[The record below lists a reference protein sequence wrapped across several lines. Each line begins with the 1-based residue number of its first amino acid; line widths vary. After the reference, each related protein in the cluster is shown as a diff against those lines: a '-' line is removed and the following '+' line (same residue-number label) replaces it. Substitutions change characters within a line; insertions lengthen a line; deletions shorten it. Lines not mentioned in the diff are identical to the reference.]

1 MGRLTRQ
8 IGLVALGRA
17 AGTLSILIVNAI
29 LARAWAPEEMGL
41 YSTAWVLVNTLVPLF
56 LVGLPT
62 SLLYFAPRRS
72 PGARAALVLQA
83 TFCLAGS
90 GALLAILLALA
101 GPWLASLLDPG
112 GTRGWEGLA
121 DCLWPFLPYAFSLVA
136 GGLVEPVLVA
146 AGRSGWQAGLA
157 GGLAAGL
164 AGVAWAGQALGLG
177 AAQVLGWFSAL
188 GLARLLIAWWLV
200 REALGGPRQEGHR
213 GGLGEC
219 LRYAFPIALNDAVG
233 SLSRSVDRF
242 VVLGFF
248 STATFAL
255 YHLAAIEV
263 PMGLLLGAAATV
275 LVPEVSRLYS
285 EGRMQAIGELWRAMV
300 RRLSTAALPLCCF
313 LFIFAGQVVVVL
325 YSERYSGAAWVFRI
339 FLLVLPLRC
348 ALYNPVLVSMG
359 KARWALW
366 GGVGDLLLNAALSL
380 LLVQVLSARL
390 PEYAHLG
397 PALAAVASTYVQV
410 FFLVGLIARH
420 LGWGVR
426 ELLPW
431 DHLLRVGLFSCLAG
445 LAGSGAASWGRTP
458 LAELALGGAAFAG
471 VLGMAAR
478 LEPRYRQAVRELFR
492 F

>member
-17 AGTLSILIVNAI
+17 AGTLGILVVNAI

-56 LVGLPT
+56 LLGLPT

-72 PGARAALVLQA
+72 AGARAVLVLQ
-83 TFCLAGS
+83 TTGCLLGS
-90 GALLAILLALA
+90 GLLLATLLYVSGPRLAL
-101 GPWLASLLDPG
+101 LLDPG
-112 GTRGWEGLA
+112 GAGGWEGLA

-136 GGLVEPVLVA
+136 GGLAEPALVA

-157 GGLAAGL
+157 GGLAVGL
-164 AGVAWAGQALGLG
+164 VAAAWLGKALGLG
-177 AAQVLGWFSAL
+177 AAQVLGWFSVL

-200 REALGGPRQEGHR
+200 GRALWVPCAARR
-213 GGLGEC
+213 GAGLGEC
-219 LRYAFPIALNDAVG
+219 LRYAFPVALSDTVG
-233 SLSRSVDRF
+233 SFSRSVDRL
-242 VVLGFF
+242 VVAVFF
-248 STATFAL
+248 STQTFAL

-263 PMGLLLGAAATV
+263 PMGLLLSAAATV

-285 EGRMQAIGELWRAMV
+285 EGRVQAIGELWRATV
-300 RRLSTAALPLCCF
+300 RRLSTAVLPLCCF

-325 YSERYSGAAWVFRI
+325 YSESYASAAWVFRI
-339 FLLVLPLRC
+339 FVLALPLRC
-348 ALYNPVLVSMG
+348 ALYNPVLVGMG

-380 LLVQVLSARL
+380 LLVQVLFARL

-397 PALAAVASTYVQV
+397 PALAAVISTYAQV
-410 FFLVGLIARH
+410 FFLVGMIVRH
-420 LGWGVR
+420 LRWGIGQ
-426 ELLPW
+426 LLPW
-431 DHLLRVGLFSCLAG
+431 GHLLRVALVCGLAG

-458 LAELALGGAAFAG
+458 LAELVLGGAAFAA
-471 VLGMAAR
+471 VLGAAAR
-478 LEPRYRQAVRELFR
+478 LEPQYRQAVRELFR